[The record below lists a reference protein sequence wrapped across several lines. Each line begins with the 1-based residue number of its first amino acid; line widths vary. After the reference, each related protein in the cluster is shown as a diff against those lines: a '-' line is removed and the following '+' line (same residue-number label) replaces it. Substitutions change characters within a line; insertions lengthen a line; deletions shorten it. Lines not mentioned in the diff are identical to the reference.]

1 MSLRQFK
8 VYWIFLFGLFAS
20 GHDLYSQ
27 EITGWPELTQVDPL
41 KQTFISGRRL
51 LFTVDEAK
59 SLHIDSFPTLES
71 VVARLRPH
79 YRATPNF
86 GFTANDVW
94 IAFVLEN
101 DEEYTIPGFLQFD
114 NPILDQ
120 IDVYKWSNSR
130 SQFELIGQ
138 TGDQRVTPISAYHS
152 KNLVVEALLPPSRPT
167 YFLVRLNN
175 GGEQFHFA
183 LSFHTSESIQKQDFF
198 NQFFFGIYFG
208 ILIFVVIF
216 NVFLYFSLRE
226 KLSLY
231 YIFYLLSLGMLQL
244 SLNGFGKQFLW
255 TDSAFIA
262 NHMNPVMATTGIL
275 FLLLFVR
282 EFLELPKL
290 MPRING
296 FMTLL
301 AWIIGGNIV
310 LSLVPNDF
318 LYKLSVVLINGLTL
332 VLTIVIIP
340 IALLALRLQ
349 FKPARYFVLAFLFL
363 VVAVGAFVLKNFGI
377 LESNAFSNYGLQYGS
392 AIEVVLLSIAI
403 IDRFKS
409 FRDQSIKRLNE
420 LNVYRQKVN
429 EELEEKVEQR
439 TAEVLEQKQ
448 QITRQK
454 QELEVRN
461 QEVMSSIQY
470 AKRIQEAI
478 LPAQDKCTTLLPH
491 HALLYLPRDVV
502 AGDFYW
508 VEAHPEHPHVVCFAV
523 ADCTGHGVPG
533 AMVSVLCSN
542 AMNQVL
548 RDYSTINPGEF
559 LDRVDANVQA
569 AFSSSGTQ
577 IRDGMDISLCMW
589 DTKERQLYW
598 AGANNALW
606 LIRNG
611 ELTEWKPDKQHI
623 GWGDEKKPFA
633 THQIGLLERDRIV
646 LFTDGLADQFGGPAG
661 KKLKSKAVKE
671 LLATTAHL
679 TLNEQ
684 ISALQT
690 TFAYWKGSEEQV
702 DDVCVMGVEV
712 NPI

>member
-1 MSLRQFK
+1 MTRRQYYFWL
-8 VYWIFLFGLFAS
+8 VLLCVFLQVGGFVHGQSALS
-20 GHDLYSQ
+20 
-27 EITGWPELTQVDPL
+27 WPDKTEVDPF

-51 LFTVDEAK
+51 LFTVDNTK
-59 SLHIDSFPTLES
+59 SLHIDSFPSLES
-71 VVARLRPH
+71 VTQRLKPH
-79 YRATPNF
+79 QRATPNF
-86 GFTANDVW
+86 GFTADDVW

-101 DEEYTIPGFLQFD
+101 EEEYTIPGFLQFD

-120 IDVYKWSNSR
+120 VDVYKWSNSR
-130 SQFELIGQ
+130 GQFELIGQ

-152 KNLVVEALLPPSRPT
+152 KNLVVEALLPPNRPT

-175 GGEQFHFA
+175 GGEQFHFS
-183 LSFHTSESIQKQDFF
+183 LSFHTSESIQQQDFF

-255 TDSAFIA
+255 TESAFIA
-262 NHMNPVMATTGIL
+262 NHMNPVMATSGIL

-290 MPRING
+290 MPRINA

-301 AWIIGGNIV
+301 AWIICGNIL
-310 LSLVPNDF
+310 LSLIPND
-318 LYKLSVVLINGLTL
+318 LIYKLSVVLINGLTL

-340 IALLALRLQ
+340 IALFALRLQ

-363 VVAVGAFVLKNFGI
+363 VIAVGAFVLKNFGI

-420 LNVYRQKVN
+420 LNAYRQKVN

-478 LPAQDKCTTLLPH
+478 LPASESRLDVLPN

-508 VEAHPEHPHVVCFAV
+508 VERHPAHPHVVCFAV

-548 RDYSTINPGEF
+548 RDFTSVNPGEF
-559 LDRVDANVQA
+559 LDRVDAIVQA
-569 AFSSSGTQ
+569 AFSSSSMQ

-589 DTKERQLYW
+589 DTQEREVFW

-606 LIRNG
+606 LIRTG

-623 GWGDEKKPFA
+623 GWGDAKKPFT
-633 THQIGLLERDRIV
+633 THQIALQEHDRII
-646 LFTDGLADQFGGPAG
+646 LFTDGLADQFGGPYG
-661 KKLKSKAVKE
+661 KKLKSKAMKE
-671 LLATTAHL
+671 QLMQTSELSL
-679 TLNEQ
+679 VDQ
-684 ISALQT
+684 MDALKHR
-690 TFAYWKGSEEQV
+690 FMEWKGTEEQV

-712 NPI
+712 